1 MTVLFPFSEYW
12 WFYLAFVGL
21 VLFLLALDLGVF
33 HRKAHAVS
41 FREAATWTVVWICLA
56 LLFNFLLYQYALWK
70 FPQDPRL
77 MAIPGFDPTSTAWR
91 VSLEYFTGY
100 LIEKALSVD
109 NIFVFVTVFGYF
121 AIPAKYQHRV
131 LFYGILGA
139 LFFRAVFV
147 TLGAALMRYH
157 WALIVFG
164 VFLIFTGIKICFT
177 KQKPIEP
184 EKNLLIRLLQR
195 VVPVTH
201 EFHGGQFF
209 FRLHGRL
216 AATPL
221 LIGLVFLE
229 ATDIVF
235 AVDSVPAIFAITH
248 EPLIVFTSNIFAI
261 LGLRAM
267 YFMLAG
273 AVDKF
278 HLLQY
283 GLGVVLVFVGLKM
296 VWLNDLFGGKF
307 PITISLGVI
316 ALVIAMSIVVSLL
329 FPKRS
334 EEAVESSNHLEQ
346 RTIAAQ
352 KPTSSDNYGWR
363 NKGGVSRETLKLL
376 WKVVALYLLLMGLG
390 LILATA
396 LQLKNVGALD

>member
-1 MTVLFPFSEYW
+1 MTVLFQFSEYW

-352 KPTSSDNYGWR
+352 KPISSDNYGWR